1 MKIVIFN
8 VRYSPNL
15 GDSVLAEC
23 LERRLGVSLPG
34 AEIETLDL
42 AGRTAYGIADARRSG
57 ALRLLRAMPPPVRRM
72 LVARVL
78 GSRLAAL
85 RALWRGKIAG
95 ADAVVIGGGN
105 LFQDD
110 DLNFPLK
117 IAQVLE
123 LCREENCP
131 VAIHAVG
138 VGRHWSRRAATLFD
152 TLRTCNVLGVSVR
165 DHGARQNWEEHF
177 PDWPSPNIAPDPA
190 LTLRVEMH
198 AMRDRARPLVGL
210 CVTHP
215 LVLRRHAS
223 VSTQDIPLGTVQG
236 YGALAEWLMDAGC
249 DVVFFTNG
257 AVEDQACL
265 EQIRNTLFRAKS
277 RAPDRCSFAERPNTP
292 QELIALL
299 GTLDAVA
306 AHRLHA
312 CITAYALGVPP
323 VGLGWDQKVESF
335 FQLIGREPFFV
346 SAHKGDVEM
355 IGERILTTLGEGID
369 LDDRRQCIERA
380 EKAIDGLAAELKMT
394 IRGSE
399 RETA

>member
-15 GDSVLAEC
+15 GDGVLAEC

-42 AGRTAYGIADARRSG
+42 AGRTAYGIADSRRSG
-57 ALRLLRAMPPPVRRM
+57 ALRLLQVMPPPARRI

-105 LFQDD
+105 LLQDD

-123 LCREENCP
+123 LCREESCP

-138 VGRHWSRRAATLFD
+138 VGRHWSRRAAKLFD

-165 DHGARQNWEEHF
+165 DHGARQNWEQHF
-177 PDWPSPNIAPDPA
+177 PDWPSPGIAPDPA
-190 LTLRVEMH
+190 LTLQVEMH
-198 AMRDRARPLVGL
+198 GRRDRTRPLVGI

-215 LVLRRHAS
+215 LILRRHAGAS
-223 VSTQDIPLGTVQG
+223 RENIPLGTVQG
-236 YGALAEWLMDAGC
+236 YGALAECLLDAGC

-265 EQIRNTLFRAKS
+265 EHIRNTLFRAKN
-277 RAPDRCSFAERPNTP
+277 RAPDRCSFAARPNTP

-299 GTLDAVA
+299 GTFDAVA

-335 FQLIGREPFFV
+335 FQMIGREPFFV
-346 SAHKGDVEM
+346 SAHKENAEM
-355 IGERILTTLGEGID
+355 IGERIVTTLGEGLD
-369 LDDRRQCIERA
+369 LDDRRRCIEKA
-380 EKAIDGLAAELKMT
+380 EKAIEGLAAGLKMT